1 MRSFALN
8 PAAETAASE
17 VPMNP
22 LLEIVLP
29 FSVFRVNCASFPIK
43 VRFSGRIIELSS
55 CKVHAKTR
63 SPGGPPAGVKL
74 LDVVFAIKNSHLGVH
89 GTMSLTDLTGA

>member
-22 LLEIVLP
+22 LLEIVLL
-29 FSVFRVNCASFPIK
+29 FSVFRVNCGSFPIK
-43 VRFSGRIIELSS
+43 AQFKRQIIELKG

-63 SPGGPPAGVKL
+63 SPGSPPAGVKL
-74 LDVVFAIKNSHLGVH
+74 LDIVFAV
-89 GTMSLTDLTGA
+89 